1 MLKHKYHSSVAGVL
15 TAAAVIFLAG
25 CSASSNPSAAA
36 PVDAA
41 EETHAAALLAKEEAL
56 AQREAA
62 IALQEQQDQ
71 ARREAEL
78 AAAKK
83 PAPAKVAAQPSRAPA
98 PSPTRTASIK
108 PAVTRI
114 IVPAGTQLT
123 VALSSG
129 LSTKTALLGD
139 PFKARLVSDLVI
151 DGRVAAPAG
160 TRVTG
165 SVMDVVSGSKRIGG
179 VPTLTLALE
188 RLVLRD
194 GQKIDITGTLVQ
206 QGKSDTGRDTA
217 KILGG
222 AAAGAI
228 IGHQVDDDRRGT
240 VIGGL
245 LGGAAGAVAAKKTG
259 TEVVIPAGEKITIE
273 VGAPFEVV
281 AAA

>member
-1 MLKHKYHSSVAGVL
+1 M
-15 TAAAVIFLAG
+15 
-25 CSASSNPSAAA
+25 
-36 PVDAA
+36 
-41 EETHAAALLAKEEAL
+41 
-56 AQREAA
+56 
-62 IALQEQQDQ
+62 
-71 ARREAEL
+71 
-78 AAAKK
+78 
-83 PAPAKVAAQPSRAPA
+83 
-98 PSPTRTASIK
+98 
-108 PAVTRI
+108 
-114 IVPAGTQLT
+114 VPAGTQLT
-123 VALSSG
+123 FALSSG
-129 LSTKTALLGD
+129 LSTKTAQLGD

-179 VPTLTLALE
+179 VPMLTLALE